1 MDNYLT
7 SVWTPVIKLIEEISG
22 LTYEG
27 NEKSMRIIADHM
39 RTSVFISADPAGIK
53 PSNTDQGY
61 ILRRLIRRVIRHVKS
76 LGIDVFSDWDTKIAE
91 CIMDLYKKYYSELES
106 NHDVV
111 LEVLAN
117 EKVKFNRTLEK
128 GLKEFEKIASKI
140 KSLRKKDNDKP
151 AKSTTKTT
159 ACKSARDKDDTSET
173 TGRPDTAADESQNG
187 NREMQFTENSIEQ
200 EMAFANTLDG
210 QINLFNLI

>member
-1 MDNYLT
+1 MPLT
-7 SVWTPVIKLIEEISG
+7 KRKQRAAAAAKEAWYRENAIDLLSKQSGWADLPDEEK
-22 LTYEG
+22 
-27 NEKSMRIIADHM
+27 NK
-39 RTSVFISADPAGIK
+39 
-53 PSNTDQGY
+53 
-61 ILRRLIRRVIRHVKS
+61 
-76 LGIDVFSDWDTKIAE
+76 
-91 CIMDLYKKYYSELES
+91 
-106 NHDVV
+106 
-111 LEVLAN
+111 
-117 EKVKFNRTLEK
+117 
-128 GLKEFEKIASKI
+128 KIASKI

-173 TGRPDTAADESQNG
+173 TGRPDTVADESQNG